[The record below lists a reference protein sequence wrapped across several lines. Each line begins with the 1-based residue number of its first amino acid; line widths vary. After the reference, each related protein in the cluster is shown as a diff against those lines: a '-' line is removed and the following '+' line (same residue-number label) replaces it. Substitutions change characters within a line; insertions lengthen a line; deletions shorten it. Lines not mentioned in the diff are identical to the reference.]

1 MAPKRR
7 RRRRTLTEIKAAYL
21 RRGDIYNRRGEL
33 DKAKA
38 VFLKVLAI
46 DADDADAHHNIGITY
61 MILEEWEKAA
71 FHFEKALDLNPEMS
85 EVYFKLGYI
94 YMELN
99 RLEEALE
106 MGTAALTDD
115 SAEEKEKAH
124 YVLGRAYIGLDAYE
138 KALYHFQQ
146 AHEIGLDAVDLDFYI
161 GNTYGF
167 LRKYELALEH
177 LQKALIKHPEQPT
190 VHNSIALVYMRQG
203 MFEEADKYLTDSLL
217 LDSSCESTYEVLELF
232 EEEKK
237 KQEQENK

>member
-1 MAPKRR
+1 MAQK
-7 RRRRTLTEIKAAYL
+7 RRRRTLTKIKAAYL
-21 RRGDIYNRRGEL
+21 KRGDIYNRRGEY
-33 DKAKA
+33 DKAKET
-38 VFLKVLAI
+38 FLKVLAI
-46 DADDADAHHNIGITY
+46 DADDSDAHHNIGITY
-61 MILEEWEKAA
+61 MIRNEWEKAA

-99 RLEEALE
+99 RLEEAVE

-161 GNTYGF
+161 GTTYGF

-190 VHNSIALVYMRQG
+190 VYNSIALVYMRQG

-232 EEEKK
+232 EEEQKTQK
-237 KQEQENK
+237 QENK